1 MAKSK
6 AERLQ
11 EALDKIDEGLSEL
24 TVIADEVEEA
34 RNNMQGTNLENTER
48 YQRYD
53 EAADTLRQASDDI
66 ESAKGDAEGVEL

>member
-11 EALDKIDEGLSEL
+11 AALDKIDKGLAEL
-24 TVIADEVEEA
+24 ATIAEEVTEA
-34 RNNMQGTNLENTER
+34 RDNMQGTNLENTER

-53 EAADTLRQASDDI
+53 EAADTLQQAADDI